1 MSTDQPPVDFAT
13 VADVFLAHGSLQ
25 SPAFLDGQLSARLAL
40 ADIDAEAWLTLVC
53 ESLGVEEPRSRDEA
67 QVLLAW
73 RAQARERLSAAEM
86 SFEPLLPDELFSLS
100 ERAQAL
106 REWCQ
111 GFNEVVE
118 DVDEEQRGQ
127 WPAMLTEALGDLGQM
142 TAIETD
148 LADTRENENDLFAL
162 TDHARMAALMLYTE
176 QHPGRPQVEQ
186 PEDDSHSATRH

>member
-1 MSTDQPPVDFAT
+1 MSTDQPPADFAT

-40 ADIDAEAWLTLVC
+40 DDIDAEYWLTLVC
-53 ESLGVEEPRSRDEA
+53 ETMGVEEPRSRDEA
-67 QVLLAW
+67 QILLAW
-73 RAQARERLSAAEM
+73 RSQARERLSTSEM
-86 SFEPLLPDELFSLS
+86 SFEPLLPDELFSLA

-111 GFNEVVE
+111 GFNEVIAE
-118 DVDEEQRGQ
+118 VDEERRRA
-127 WPAMLTEALGDLGQM
+127 WPAMLREALEDLGHM
-142 TAIETD
+142 SDIDTELTD
-148 LADTRENENDLFAL
+148 SRENEDDLFAL

-186 PEDDSHSATRH
+186 PEDDSNPATRH